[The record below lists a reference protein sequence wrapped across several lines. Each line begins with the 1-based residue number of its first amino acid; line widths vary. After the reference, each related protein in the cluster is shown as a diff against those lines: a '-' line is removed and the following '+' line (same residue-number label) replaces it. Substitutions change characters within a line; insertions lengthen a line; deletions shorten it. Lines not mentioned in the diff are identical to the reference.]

1 MSKKDA
7 LDFLKEHYLDETIS
21 DSFFQALCT
30 AIDALQAAVKAENK
44 PTDERKSTAW
54 VTIPEASDSPTED
67 DFRAE
72 IGDIK
77 DAIVDLQIKVGILE
91 RKIE

>member
-1 MSKKDA
+1 MTQREA
-7 LDFLKEHYLDETIS
+7 LNYLKEHYLDDILS
-21 DSFFQALCT
+21 DNFFQALCI
-30 AIDALQAAVKAENK
+30 AIDALTAAVKAENK

-54 VTIPEASDSPTED
+54 VTIPEASDSPAED